1 MKPLTEE
8 EAQTAGQSADEL
20 IKEISVVLD
29 RWEGANPDKSEYYKA
44 CVLIGA
50 LVPVLWG
57 MGIYYKFPVTQ
68 VLDRMAEIQR
78 SWEERKDE
86 LH

>member
-1 MKPLTEE
+1 MKPLTDQ
-8 EAQTAGQSADEL
+8 EAHTAGQSSDEL
-20 IKEISVVLD
+20 IREISVVLD
-29 RWEGANPDKSEYYKA
+29 RWEGANADKSEYYKA
-44 CVLIGA
+44 FVLIGA

-57 MGIYYKFPVTQ
+57 MAMYYRFPVTQ
-68 VLDRMAEIQR
+68 LLDRMAKIQR

>member
-8 EAQTAGQSADEL
+8 EAHTAGQSADEL
-20 IKEISVVLD
+20 IREISAVLD
-29 RWEGANPDKSEYYKA
+29 RWEGANADKSEYYKA

-57 MGIYYKFPVTQ
+57 MCMYYRVPVTQ
-68 VLDRMAEIQR
+68 VLERMAESQKA
-78 SWEERKDE
+78 WEERKDE

>member
-8 EAQTAGQSADEL
+8 EAHTAGQSADEL
-20 IKEISVVLD
+20 IREISAVLD
-29 RWEGANPDKSEYYKA
+29 RWEGTNADKSEYYKA

-57 MGIYYKFPVTQ
+57 MCMYYKVPVTQ
-68 VLDRMAEIQR
+68 VLDRMVESQR
-78 SWEERKDE
+78 AWEERKDE

>member
-1 MKPLTEE
+1 MKPLTDE
-8 EAQTAGQSADEL
+8 EAHTAEQSVYTL
-20 IKEISVVLD
+20 IREISVVLD
-29 RWEGANPDKSEYYKA
+29 RWEGANEDKSEYYKA

-57 MGIYYKFPVTQ
+57 MGMYYRFPVTQ
-68 VLDRMAEIQR
+68 LLERMAQIQR

>member
-8 EAQTAGQSADEL
+8 EAHTAGQSADEL
-20 IKEISVVLD
+20 IREISVILD
-29 RWEGANPDKSEYYKA
+29 RWEGANADKSEYYKA

-50 LVPVLWG
+50 VVPVLWG
-57 MGIYYKFPVTQ
+57 MCMYYGVPVTQ
-68 VLDRMAEIQR
+68 ILESMTKSQKA
-78 SWEERKDE
+78 WEERKDE